1 MVGRLVK
8 AGLVRKTNIRL
19 SEFPRHV
26 VNKSFTLYLELEVV
40 VVDNYSEYPE
50 CSCNILRSITLVL
63 RGLPTGKSYYLGVS
77 DKSVVRGFF
86 VPHIFIVSHDGP
98 WSS

>member
-40 VVDNYSEYPE
+40 VVAVVAATRRQLPGV
-50 CSCNILRSITLVL
+50 LV
-63 RGLPTGKSYYLGVS
+63 
-77 DKSVVRGFF
+77 
-86 VPHIFIVSHDGP
+86 
-98 WSS
+98 